1 MFMRPQDRSSARNV
15 VGCEITV
22 LASDDQTGSYEIT
35 LRTGAEGMRPPPHSH
50 PGDEAFSAR
59 YDVALHLCAVTVGE
73 LRRGVELLRHR
84 GDTAQAERLE
94 AWLAL
99 ILREFHDNILDLDE
113 AVAQVWGHL
122 RAPHAENALDKQVA
136 ATALE
141 HDLTLVTRN
150 EKHFAATGVKVL
162 NPFQ

>member
-1 MFMRPQDRSSARNV
+1 MIDTDVISEIRKRARANEGVAKFFRQAAKDDSALY
-15 VGCEITV
+15 I
-22 LASDDQTGSYEIT
+22 S
-35 LRTGAEGMRPPPHSH
+35 
-50 PGDEAFSAR
+50 
-59 YDVALHLCAVTVGE
+59 AVTVGE
-73 LRRGVELLRHR
+73 LRRGIELIRHR

-94 AWLAL
+94 AWLAQ

-122 RAPHAENALDKQVA
+122 RVPHPENALDKQIA
-136 ATALE
+136 ATALI

-150 EKHFAATGVKVL
+150 EKHSATTGAKVL